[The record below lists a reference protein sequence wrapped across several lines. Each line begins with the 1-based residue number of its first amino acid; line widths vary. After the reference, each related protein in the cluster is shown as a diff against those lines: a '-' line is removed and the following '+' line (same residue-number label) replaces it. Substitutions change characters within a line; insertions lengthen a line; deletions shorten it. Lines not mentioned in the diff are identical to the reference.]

1 MSSKKSTEKETT
13 AKKSTTKKTVAKK
26 DTGIKKTVAKK
37 DTGIKKTAAKKST
50 VEKVVSKKDTS
61 IKKTAAKKTATK
73 ESTTKKTIAK
83 KDTGIKKTAAK
94 KSIVKKTT
102 TKKTITKKTVDSN
115 IIVDMIN
122 MQAIHYVPQDVD
134 IVRELPERYNETK
147 IVFMVRDPEWSYFY
161 WDISDYDYT
170 SNNLDQKQLHV
181 KIFRLSGVDI
191 SKHNEYIDVEVTSSY
206 GSWYI
211 MLGVPHC
218 YFIAELGYYD
228 DKGHFIV
235 LTKSNVIYTP
245 RNTISELFDDEW
257 MCEGELTKL
266 LFESYEITNTL
277 SSASLFNMVNIYTLG
292 GSSSFA
298 ASSSDLVKK

>member
-1 MSSKKSTEKETT
+1 
-13 AKKSTTKKTVAKK
+13 
-26 DTGIKKTVAKK
+26 
-37 DTGIKKTAAKKST
+37 
-50 VEKVVSKKDTS
+50 
-61 IKKTAAKKTATK
+61 
-73 ESTTKKTIAK
+73 
-83 KDTGIKKTAAK
+83 
-94 KSIVKKTT
+94 
-102 TKKTITKKTVDSN
+102 
-115 IIVDMIN
+115 

-228 DKGHFIV
+228 NKGHFIV